1 LTARL
6 RQPVALHRE
15 AGAWVYRWRG
25 ATIPHPVIGEALH
38 PEEACAII
46 GHGYLP
52 MAGDVVFDVGAGV
65 GDTTLLFSKLVGDA
79 GHVVAIEAH
88 PETYGWLVRLCR
100 LNHLTNVTHLQIAA
114 SDKDRE
120 LLISD
125 ERGLTNTI
133 VGDESEAAVA
143 VPARSLDSVA
153 KELGLQE
160 IDLLKMN
167 IEGAER
173 VALLGVQE
181 TIRST
186 RHVCIS
192 CHDFMADRGGPEEM
206 RTRTAVI
213 DFLREHGFSIGEQTR
228 GSDSA
233 RSYVYGTNRD
243 ITPAR

>member
-1 LTARL
+1 
-6 RQPVALHRE
+6 
-15 AGAWVYRWRG
+15 
-25 ATIPHPVIGEALH
+25 
-38 PEEACAII
+38 
-46 GHGYLP
+46 
-52 MAGDVVFDVGAGV
+52 
-65 GDTTLLFSKLVGDA
+65 
-79 GHVVAIEAH
+79 
-88 PETYGWLVRLCR
+88 
-100 LNHLTNVTHLQIAA
+100 LTNVTHLQIAA